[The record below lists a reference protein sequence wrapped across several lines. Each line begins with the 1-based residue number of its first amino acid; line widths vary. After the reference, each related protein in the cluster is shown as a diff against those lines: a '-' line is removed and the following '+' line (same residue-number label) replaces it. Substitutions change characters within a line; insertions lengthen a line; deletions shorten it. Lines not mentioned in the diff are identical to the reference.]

1 MHAKTNRG
9 DVGSGEV
16 GGLRRRTKQRP
27 ILLGGSSS
35 MRLDRPTTIGCKS
48 VIHLGCSDSC
58 PVAPYTGGPS
68 KATLNDPNVRIST
81 ASTSKEIFLGLL
93 GSHDRIINH
102 LRLYESFST
111 CPRSNSKAPRSRRLG
126 YYRQFPGENM
136 RFCLVVGSTHMGL
149 CYDRPAINHRRS
161 LQPFA
166 ERTCIRER
174 IHSPMRGYP
183 VFQKPIPWLSRH
195 FLCVYKHASVMAVYR
210 RTSKPV
216 LWGYLQ

>member
-1 MHAKTNRG
+1 MQQFIPSSALRLRAIEG
-9 DVGSGEV
+9 DNKRSE
-16 GGLRRRTKQRP
+16 RYH
-27 ILLGGSSS
+27 I
-35 MRLDRPTTIGCKS
+35 
-48 VIHLGCSDSC
+48 DSF
-58 PVAPYTGGPS
+58 
-68 KATLNDPNVRIST
+68 
-81 ASTSKEIFLGLL
+81 TSKET
-93 GSHDRIINH
+93 SHDRIITCDSASH
-102 LRLYESFST
+102 SLP